1 MEKSVASPTI
11 LPAINRRAVLNIAFY
26 GIGAMA
32 GLGAGV
38 KPARA
43 TLPMRYA
50 DHATPT
56 HPVTLASE
64 AMCKR
69 IDAKTN
75 GELKINYF
83 PNFALGTSPQQVD
96 QVRRGAIDFAQ
107 DAPGPVSAFNKAV
120 GMLNAPYVFDDHKHV
135 WKFLDDTG
143 RPWLA
148 DQFAQAGFTYVNS
161 FEWGFRAMSNNV
173 RPINGPDDVKG
184 LKMRTPPELELQSV
198 YEALG
203 AFPQAINFPEV
214 YMAMASKTVDG
225 QCNSISTFYDA
236 KFSEVQKYIAFTK
249 HQYTASMLFANPKS
263 WEKLSPEL
271 QRIVRQEAD
280 VAAAE
285 AREKLAKG
293 DDDYLDKIAKLGVA
307 VTRPDVRP
315 FRAKMGPAYDK
326 IKASRGDAA
335 FNEVMKLAEQARK
348 SV

>member
-1 MEKSVASPTI
+1 MRKSISSPTV
-11 LPAINRRAVLNIAFY
+11 LPALNRRAVLNLAFY
-26 GIGAMA
+26 GVGTAA
-32 GLGAGV
+32 GLAAGRRQAQAAV
-38 KPARA
+38 S
-43 TLPMRYA
+43 MRYA

-56 HPVTLASE
+56 HPITLASE
-64 AMCKR
+64 AMCKG
-69 IDAKTN
+69 IEAKTN
-75 GELKINYF
+75 GELKIAYF
-83 PNFALGTSPQQVD
+83 PNFALGTSPEQVD
-96 QVRRGAIDFAQ
+96 QTRRGLIDFAQ
-107 DAPGPVSAFNKAV
+107 DAPGPVSAFNKSI
-120 GMLNAPYVFDDHKHV
+120 GMLNAPYVFDDHRHV

-143 RPWLA
+143 RPWLT
-148 DQFAQAGFTYVNS
+148 DQFAKAGFVYVKA

-173 RPINGPDDVKG
+173 RPINTPDDVKG

-203 AFPQAINFPEV
+203 AFPTAINFPEV

-236 KFSEVQKYIAFTK
+236 KFSEVQKYLAFTK

-280 VAAAE
+280 AAAAD

-307 VTRPDVRP
+307 VTRPDVGP
-315 FRAKMGPAYDK
+315 FRSRMGPAYEK
-326 IKASRGDAA
+326 IKASRGEAA
-335 FNEVMKLAEQARK
+335 FNEVMSLSEKARK
-348 SV
+348 A